1 MRKTARLLAAAFVV
15 AALAS
20 PSAVGATPDDTATVR
35 FGNPEVGSPF
45 GPTSGHDQS
54 SNAKDNLIPRTV
66 VISSGGSVTF
76 EIEGFHQPAVYQAG
90 TSPEDIAV
98 PATGTFV
105 NDANGQIAL
114 APLNRPPAVS
124 SFTMTFA
131 EPGTYL
137 VICNVRTHFALF
149 NMYGWVVVN

>member
-1 MRKTARLLAAAFVV
+1 MRKSARLLAAAFVA

-20 PSAVGATPDDTATVR
+20 PSAVGATPDGTATVR
-35 FGNPEVGSPF
+35 FGNPEAGSPF
-45 GPTSGHDQS
+45 PPPSGHDQS

-76 EIEGFHQPAVYQAG
+76 EIDGFHQPAVYQAG

-98 PATGTFV
+98 PSTGLFV
-105 NDANGQIAL
+105 NDANGRLAL
-114 APLNRPPAVS
+114 APLNRPPATS
-124 SFTMTFA
+124 SFPMTFA

-137 VICNVRTHFALF
+137 VICNVRPHFALF
-149 NMYGWVVVN
+149 NMYGWVVVK